1 MSVVRDIET
10 GDLAELL
17 DIDKNTVH
25 IFAREGMPHD
35 ENEKRKRYFNLQE
48 SINWLANNE
57 KLSKRYT
64 CYAWYEKDELIT
76 IGKVE
81 EIAEHLGFSTQ
92 TIIKYI
98 NPNNHNKNKKG
109 YSCIKLIHQGEN
121 KMEIKIP
128 TTEHKR
134 FRVRANIKRQLDKHK
149 VMIDEA
155 RNKKESLAA
164 FGSFIENVK
173 QYDQY
178 EACDIIVDEALKE
191 LENYYFKKS

>member
-1 MSVVRDIET
+1 MSIVRDIET
-10 GDLAELL
+10 EDLAEMLE
-17 DIDKNTVH
+17 ISKTTVSD
-25 IFAREGMPHD
+25 FARKGMPHKQV
-35 ENEKRKRYFNLQE
+35 KRKRYFHLQE
-48 SINWLANNE
+48 SINWIANNE
-57 KLSKRYT
+57 LLFRKYT
-64 CYAWYEKDELIT
+64 HYGFYEKDKLLATGTVKELT
-76 IGKVE
+76 EK
-81 EIAEHLGFSTQ
+81 LGLANQ
-92 TIIKYI
+92 TIINYI
-98 NPNNHNKNKKG
+98 NPDNHNKSRNC

-121 KMEIKIP
+121 EMEIKIP

-155 RNKKESLAA
+155 KSKKESLAA